1 MPPVSAV
8 LLAAGSARRMG
19 KLKQLLPLGEKT
31 IIRHCLDTLIVSGIT
46 DIAVV
51 LGRERD
57 RMKMEMRGVPVKIA
71 VNEKPGSDMAE
82 SVRAG
87 LMAVDRYSTG
97 LLICLSD
104 HPLVTAETVKGLV
117 TAHVADPFQIIIP
130 VYDGRKGHP
139 SLFPRGVIEEIFPKG
154 NLREIISRDP
164 RRVKCIDVQDEG
176 AIIDIDT
183 VEDYESAVRKKGVI
197 LDGKKS

>member
-1 MPPVSAV
+1 
-8 LLAAGSARRMG
+8 MG

>member
-1 MPPVSAV
+1 
-8 LLAAGSARRMG
+8 MG
-19 KLKQLLPLGEKT
+19 KLKQLLQLGEKT
-31 IIRHCLDTLIVSGIT
+31 LIRHCIDTLVVSGIK

-51 LGRERD
+51 LGPERD
-57 RMKMEMRGVPVKIA
+57 RMNMAIRGVPVKIA

-87 LMAVDRYSTG
+87 LGAVDVYSTG

-104 HPLVTAETVKGLV
+104 HPLVTAETVKALV
-117 TAHVADPFQIIIP
+117 TAHVADPFKIIIP

-139 SLFPRGVIEEIFPKG
+139 SLFPRYVIGEIFPRG
-154 NLREIISRDP
+154 SLREIISRDP

-176 AIIDIDT
+176 TIIDIDT
-183 VEDYESAVRKKGVI
+183 VEDYEAAVRKKGVTA
-197 LDGKKS
+197 DGKKS